1 MHLRR
6 TSGTETRTSAG
17 LDLRA
22 KMPGQRES
30 VAGFT
35 SHPAQTHIGKRP
47 TRQRSRLGRG
57 PIPILI
63 SVCGHSADITRAAKT
78 ALRSAIQVSDYVAL
92 FGDPSRIRTCNP
104 RSRNPLPAAA
114 FEQRRHWVFETSA
127 EGFVA
132 FVSDGPS
139 NPVSAQSP
147 ACFPNSYPASPHLV
161 AWFGTLVGGA
171 SRCTIGIK
179 FSTID

>member
-1 MHLRR
+1 MSNLHRQTGGDLMHLRR

-127 EGFVA
+127 AKNLSDASGPERRPVGFN
-132 FVSDGPS
+132 SR
-139 NPVSAQSP
+139 P
-147 ACFPNSYPASPHLV
+147 AL
-161 AWFGTLVGGA
+161 
-171 SRCTIGIK
+171 SRYR
-179 FSTID
+179 